1 MELIAILRL
10 LWRRRI
16 LVGIG
21 LLAAAGVG
29 LMTSNGSLPV
39 PGTSKDAPPPARTAS
54 VRVLVDTNRSQLVA
68 PAPPEA
74 DTVAARAVLL
84 AGVLADDEARA
95 AVARGAGVKIEQ
107 LAVIGP
113 AATVPTLSTKLAER
127 TATVVEAAPEPFA
140 VTSNADGELPIVSI
154 DARAPDAARAKR
166 LASAAAEELA
176 ALTSPDDPSV
186 RLGFVAQPLSRPVLA
201 PVETHPGSAMIALA
215 ACIATFVLWC
225 GCLVL
230 ASGLT
235 PGPRRARAR
244 TA

>member
-21 LLAAAGVG
+21 LLAAVGVG
-29 LMTSNGSLPV
+29 VMIAGGSLPV
-39 PGTSKDAPPPARTAS
+39 PGAAADAPPPPRKAS

-84 AGVLADDEARA
+84 ADVLAGADAKA
-95 AVARGAGVKIEQ
+95 AVARRVGLKPER

-140 VTSNADGELPIVSI
+140 VTANADGELPIVSI
-154 DARAPDAARAKR
+154 YARAPDAARAKR

-176 ALTSPDDPSV
+176 ELTSPDDPAV

-201 PVETHPGSAMIALA
+201 PVESRPGPALVALA
-215 ACIATFVLWC
+215 ACVATFGLWC
-225 GCLVL
+225 GFLVL

>member
-1 MELIAILRL
+1 MELIAIWRL

-39 PGTSKDAPPPARTAS
+39 PGAAGDGPPPARKAS
-54 VRVLVDTNRSQLVA
+54 LRVLVDTDRSQLVA

-84 AGVLADDEARA
+84 ADVLAGDGAKAAIARK
-95 AVARGAGVKIEQ
+95 AGLKPEQ
-107 LAVIGP
+107 IAVIGP
-113 AATVPTLSTKLAER
+113 AATVPTLSTTLAER

-140 VTSNADGELPIVSI
+140 VTANADGELPIVSI

-166 LASAAAEELA
+166 LASAAAAELA
-176 ALTSPDDPSV
+176 ALTSPDDPAV

-201 PVETHPGSAMIALA
+201 PVESRPGPAMIALA
-215 ACIATFVLWC
+215 ACLATFALWC
-225 GCLVL
+225 GCIVL
-230 ASGLT
+230 ASGLMRA
-235 PGPRRARAR
+235 PRRARAR

>member
-1 MELIAILRL
+1 MELIAIMRL

-54 VRVLVDTNRSQLVA
+54 VRVLVDTDRSQLVA

-84 AGVLADDEARA
+84 ADVLAGDEARA
-95 AVARGAGVKIEQ
+95 AVARGAGLKPEQ

-140 VTSNADGELPIVSI
+140 VTVNADGELPIVSI

-166 LASAAAEELA
+166 LASAAAKALA
-176 ALTSPDDPSV
+176 GLTRPGDPTV
-186 RLGFVAQPLSRPVLA
+186 RLGFVSQPLSKPVLA
-201 PVETHPGSAMIALA
+201 PVESRPGPAMIALA
-215 ACIATFVLWC
+215 ACLATFGLLC
-225 GCLVL
+225 GCIVL
-230 ASGLT
+230 ASGLM
-235 PGPRRARAR
+235 PAPRRARAR